1 MRSAEVRNHGID
13 GAPHLARLGGRS
25 RPTGSAAAAD
35 ARRYCATVLTAQG
48 FTVHEQEFE
57 YSQFPGRW
65 ATPSAGIV
73 IPLAATTVV
82 LLRFRVEWWPAAAV
96 TAGLLVAGFV
106 LFVARGGVLG
116 LPIARAKGTNLE
128 ATRGE
133 REGDEPSRMEGGD
146 KPAVWLVAH
155 IDSKW
160 QPVSMLVRVAGV
172 IVVGVSLVGLIAGL
186 ALSSELIA
194 DALAALW
201 IGAIP
206 LIFSVVGDR
215 NHGTLDNASGV
226 ATVLEAVAL
235 MPQTMSVGVL
245 ITDAEELALAGGTAW
260 ARGRSPGVALNCDS
274 VDDDGELVVMYTG
287 TVPTK
292 VVASL
297 ERAAS
302 DCAERIRTVRLIPGI
317 LTDSVALTRAG
328 WQTVTLS
335 RGTVRTLGRIH
346 TSRDSLATMDGRGI
360 DGAARVLARAVME
373 LG

>member
-1 MRSAEVRNHGID
+1 VRSAEARNNHID

-25 RPTGSAAAAD
+25 RPTGSAAAAG
-35 ARRYCATVLTAQG
+35 ARTYCATVLTAQG
-48 FTVHEQEFE
+48 FTVHEHEFE

-65 ATPSAGIV
+65 ATPSAGIF
-73 IPLAATTVV
+73 IPLAATIVV
-82 LLRFRVEWWPAAAV
+82 LLRFRVAWWPAAAAA
-96 TAGLLVAGFV
+96 AGLFLAGLV
-106 LFVARGGVLG
+106 LFVARRGVLG
-116 LPIARAKGTNLE
+116 LPIARAKGMNLE
-128 ATRGE
+128 ATRGQ
-133 REGDEPSRMEGGD
+133 GGD

-155 IDSKW
+155 LDSKW

-172 IVVGVSLVGLIAGL
+172 IVVAVSLIGLIVGLAV
-186 ALSSELIA
+186 SSELIA

-206 LIFSVVGDR
+206 LMFSVVGDR

-226 ATVLEAVAL
+226 ATVLDAVAL
-235 MPQTMSVGVL
+235 MPEKTSVGVL
-245 ITDAEELALAGGTAW
+245 ITDAEELALAGATAW
-260 ARGRSPGVALNCDS
+260 AHGRAPGVAFNCDS

-287 TVPTK
+287 AAPK
-292 VVASL
+292 ELVASL

-302 DCAERIRTVRLIPGI
+302 DCAERIRTIRLIPGI

-328 WQTVTLS
+328 WRTVTLS